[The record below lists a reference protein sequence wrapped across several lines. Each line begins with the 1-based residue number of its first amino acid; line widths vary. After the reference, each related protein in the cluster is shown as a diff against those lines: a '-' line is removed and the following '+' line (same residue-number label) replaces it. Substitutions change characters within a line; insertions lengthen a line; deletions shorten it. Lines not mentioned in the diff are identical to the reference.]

1 MALTLKAEAR
11 KETTKSDIKQLRSQ
25 GKIPGV
31 VYGKKVQSTVIAI
44 DQKELLALLRTN
56 PHAIVEMDMP
66 DGGGKQPVMINEV
79 QRGKVHREL
88 LHVDFHQI
96 NMDEPVKT
104 VVTLEFTGEAEG
116 IKEGG
121 ILQIQLHDLEIR
133 CLPNQIPNSI
143 PVDIT
148 NLGLGENL
156 LVYQISVPAGI
167 EVKSDLNDLVV
178 TILAPQKE
186 VEPEEAPAAQEEK
199 AGQAEAATEAA
210 KEEQTV

>member
-31 VYGKKVQSTVIAI
+31 VYGKKIQSTVISI
-44 DQKELLALLRTN
+44 DQKELMALLRSN
-56 PHAIVEMDMP
+56 PHAIIEMDMP
-66 DGGGKQPVMINEV
+66 EGGGKQPVMINEL

-116 IKEGG
+116 VKEGG
-121 ILQIQLHDLEIR
+121 ILQIQLHELEIR
-133 CLPNQIPNSI
+133 CLPNQIPGSI
-143 PVDIT
+143 RVDISH
-148 NLGLGENL
+148 LGLGENM
-156 LVYQISVPAGI
+156 LVHQISVPAGI
-167 EVKSDLNDLVV
+167 EVKSDMNDLIL

-186 VEPEEAPAAQEEK
+186 VQEEEPAQEEK
-199 AGQAEAATEAA
+199 AGQAEAANEAA